1 MKKLI
6 AILALLTLSGC
17 ASTLV
22 FERGKDGSIRFEASD
37 YSIKVTKTGVVAAP
51 NRWFNA
57 NSLGGLVQAFFT
69 NLAPLLTRPEP
80 IIIQPEVKPEPE
92 PETPVTPVT
101 PEPVTPVE
109 PTPVTPTPTPTP
121 TPVVTDTVFTK
132 AGNLITLDL
141 DTLPERMNK
150 AGFECYPNACWYA
163 LAYIYSYG
171 PGSQMPD
178 DSSQSLAKLQ
188 PVRQQI
194 FDWFDAEVLKVIALM
209 KADKNLSLIAISND
223 GKDRCG
229 FRLGP
234 AIVERV
240 LNDPAISASR
250 VQVGQTLSPDD
261 Y

>member
-57 NSLGGLVQAFFT
+57 NSLGGLIAQIFS
-69 NLAPLLTRPEP
+69 NLAPLITRPEP
-80 IIIQPEVKPEPE
+80 TYVAPSP
-92 PETPVTPVT
+92 
-101 PEPVTPVE
+101 E
-109 PTPVTPTPTPTP
+109 PTPVPTPTP
-121 TPVVTDTVFTK
+121 TPVEPVEPTPTPVEPVPPVPPAPTPSGDTVFTK